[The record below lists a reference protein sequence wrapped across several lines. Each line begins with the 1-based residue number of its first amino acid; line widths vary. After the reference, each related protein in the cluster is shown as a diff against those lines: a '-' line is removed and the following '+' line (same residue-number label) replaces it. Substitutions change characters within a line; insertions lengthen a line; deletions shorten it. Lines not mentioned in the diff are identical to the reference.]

1 MKNITETQP
10 ATPFGKFKQLTERL
24 LAVPKK
30 EIDQKQKEYERKK
43 KYKKRNRKKK

>member
-10 ATPFGKFKQLTERL
+10 ATPFEKFKELTERL

-30 EIDQKQKEYERKK
+30 ELDEKQKEYERKK
-43 KYKKRNRKKK
+43 KLRKKKSAR